1 MSDEQRYTA
10 EDLERAAW
18 QARTDTTL
26 AAIATRVGE
35 TATSV
40 TELAARKDESHN
52 AIYQRIADESQQR
65 DDLVDKLRR
74 EIHEVRSE
82 VGAIRTDVAELIGK
96 LKLGGAVLV
105 VGTSSL
111 TAVISRLI

>member
-1 MSDEQRYTA
+1 MTDEQRYTA

-35 TATSV
+35 TASSITD
-40 TELAARKDESHN
+40 LAARKDESHN

-65 DDLVDKLRR
+65 DDLVASLRT
-74 EIHEVRSE
+74 EMQEVRVE
-82 VGAIRTDVAELIGK
+82 LAELVGK